1 MRRSKLSDHTFQK
14 GKFITPINA
23 IPLMYEL
30 EDEKSWTYGRMP
42 EYLWIGLIL
51 KYYGR
56 DEGLRKSYGIISAL
70 HKLAPGLYT
79 ARLSQ
84 ILKLDADIQK
94 RFYDYIICSGAKE
107 ALAPLTVFLT
117 ASKAPVFA
125 KCFYC
130 PDQSVE
136 DRCEAIIQTMREIMD
151 HQSNEATDIRFV
163 ALYFNQLSGEVH
175 LLREQVDLL
184 VAYPSSKHTDEI
196 MCMARPTVR
205 SLEMMILTFEEVDS
219 AYLKEFW
226 RCVSEMTDC
235 SIFAIRFSEEK
246 RNITAYMEKLHEVF
260 VYLSELFLTA
270 DPLNEKMSVLLG
282 IATYSYKRLKEIYEH
297 QLFNSI
303 SGRSCVRV
311 LIEDYIMMK
320 YLVKNESFYENIWR
334 DYQLYGMGLYKLV
347 LARHRENGA
356 LEESHFDEKYIEA
369 LVNESCIE
377 YGCIPYIRY
386 PVSLHYISLLSES
399 MLDIEHIVK
408 LRFKMSV
415 AFVVYQLCDK
425 GRLARVSLEEFL
437 KQIQAYNFNEKLF
450 RVLAEHDINE
460 NSFLGHTITQL
471 VIDELEA
478 FYNILAEESG
488 I

>member
-1 MRRSKLSDHTFQK
+1 MRHSTLSDHTFQK

-23 IPLMYEL
+23 IPLMHEL

-56 DEGLRKSYGIISAL
+56 DEGLRKSYGIISVL
-70 HKLAPGLYT
+70 HRLAPGLYT

-94 RFYDYIICSGAKE
+94 RFYDYITCSGAKE

-136 DRCEAIIQTMREIMD
+136 DRREAIIQTMREIMD

-196 MCMARPTVR
+196 MRMARPTVR

-235 SIFAIRFSEEK
+235 SIFAIRFPEEK

-260 VYLSELFLTA
+260 VYLSELFSTA

-282 IATYSYKRLKEIYEH
+282 IAT
-297 QLFNSI
+297 
-303 SGRSCVRV
+303 
-311 LIEDYIMMK
+311 
-320 YLVKNESFYENIWR
+320 
-334 DYQLYGMGLYKLV
+334 
-347 LARHRENGA
+347 
-356 LEESHFDEKYIEA
+356 
-369 LVNESCIE
+369 
-377 YGCIPYIRY
+377 
-386 PVSLHYISLLSES
+386 
-399 MLDIEHIVK
+399 
-408 LRFKMSV
+408 
-415 AFVVYQLCDK
+415 
-425 GRLARVSLEEFL
+425 
-437 KQIQAYNFNEKLF
+437 
-450 RVLAEHDINE
+450 
-460 NSFLGHTITQL
+460 
-471 VIDELEA
+471 
-478 FYNILAEESG
+478 
-488 I
+488 